1 MRVGSGARENEI
13 SPPGAASCRQ
23 TVNPLGPALSRR
35 TVVEGDV
42 IFEPGV
48 RRRSLFV
55 VLKGRLEGT
64 IPASGGE
71 NRITI
76 LEAGDFT
83 GEVHLL
89 SGRPSLVRTRALTES
104 ELLEIDVATLRS
116 IVQTDTELSETFLRA
131 FVRRRAM
138 LIAKRLEVSF

>member
-1 MRVGSGARENEI
+1 MAESADVIREEMFPKLSDAQIARL
-13 SPPGAASCRQ
+13 A
-23 TVNPLGPALSRR
+23 TLGSRR
-35 TVVEGDV
+35 TVVEGEV

-64 IPASGGE
+64 IPTSGGE

-83 GEVHLL
+83 GEVDLL
-89 SGRPSLVRTRALTES
+89 SGRPSLARARALSQS

-131 FVRRRAM
+131 CVRRRAL